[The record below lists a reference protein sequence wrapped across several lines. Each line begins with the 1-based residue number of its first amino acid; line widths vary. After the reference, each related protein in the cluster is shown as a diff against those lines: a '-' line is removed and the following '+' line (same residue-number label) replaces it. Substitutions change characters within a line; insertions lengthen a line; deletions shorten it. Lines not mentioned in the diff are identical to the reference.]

1 MTEVK
6 VIEMERL
13 WVKASTIM
21 KLYDLGKTHTYE
33 LINEMRASPKWRTS
47 IVAYGNVVRVNLED
61 FEKFW
66 RKKSVIKSVG

>member
-13 WVKASTIM
+13 WVKAATIM
-21 KLYDLGKTHTYE
+21 KLFDLGKTHTYD

-47 IVAYGNVVRVNLED
+47 VVAYDGLVRVNLAD

-66 RKKSVIKSVG
+66 LKKSVIKSVG

>member
-13 WVKASTIM
+13 WVKAATIM
-21 KLYDLGKTHTYE
+21 KLFDLGKTHTYD

-47 IVAYGNVVRVNLED
+47 VVAYDGLVRVNLAD

-66 RKKSVIKSVG
+66 RKKSVIKNVG

>member
-21 KLYDLGKTHTYE
+21 KLYDLGKTHTY
-33 LINEMRASPKWRTS
+33 
-47 IVAYGNVVRVNLED
+47 
-61 FEKFW
+61 
-66 RKKSVIKSVG
+66 